1 MPVTTAFA
9 VVDEMTNASEI
20 MEPSGENKND
30 NVLNFRKKKHN
41 KCNNRKKGHKST
53 KITCILTL
61 MKVTCQE
68 LIAWNFRMYCKL

>member
-41 KCNNRKKGHKST
+41 KCNNRKS
-53 KITCILTL
+53 
-61 MKVTCQE
+61 
-68 LIAWNFRMYCKL
+68 